1 MRKILVVSII
11 LTLISILGLAQKRQ
25 KNINKPA
32 NTEAKQ
38 QNRNVKEKATP
49 NNEDLTK
56 PGRHE
61 ISIQADGVTRWFI
74 LYVPK
79 IYNSSKPASVVFAF
93 HGGNGGMKNLFQTR
107 GDLISLSDSKNF
119 LLVMPNGQNGKDNL
133 GSSFWNAV
141 HCCGITLPN
150 RVSDVEF
157 VQAMVDKLKKNLSI
171 DTKRIHSVGFSNGG
185 MLVHR
190 LASEMPDVFAS
201 MATMC
206 ATIGGHNLPSKE
218 DIFPT
223 SKAPIPMLM
232 MHGTSD
238 TRVNYNGGFS
248 DESPQRYD
256 VPFSTTV
263 SFWVKAN
270 SCNQK
275 PSIENLKGRKGN
287 IKVETYTGCKN
298 TADTIAMSLEN
309 VKHGWLDKAFAGF
322 DGTAEAIDFFEKHP
336 KR

>member
-1 MRKILVVSII
+1 MKKIILISII
-11 LTLISILGLAQKRQ
+11 LMLVSILGLAQKRQ
-25 KNINKPA
+25 KGTN
-32 NTEAKQ
+32 
-38 QNRNVKEKATP
+38 KAT
-49 NNEDLTK
+49 NNETKQEAQNPRQKANAKEDLTK
-56 PGRHE
+56 PGRHD
-61 ISIQADGVTRWFI
+61 ISIQVDGVTRWFI

-79 IYNSSKPASVVFAF
+79 TYNSSKPSSVVFAF
-93 HGGNGGMKNLFQTR
+93 HGGNGGMINFFQSR
-107 GDLISLSDSKNF
+107 GDLVSLSESKNF
-119 LLVMPNGQNGKDNL
+119 LLVAPNGQNGKDNL

-141 HCCGITLPN
+141 HCCGIELEN

-157 VQAMVDKLKKNLSI
+157 VEAMIDKLKKNLSV
-171 DTKRIHSVGFSNGG
+171 DAKRIHAVGFSNGG

-190 LASEMPDVFAS
+190 LAAEIPDVLAS
-201 MATMC
+201 VATMC
-206 ATIGGHNLPSKE
+206 GTIGGHNLPSKE

-238 TRVNYNGGFS
+238 TRVNYNGGFC

-256 VPFSTTV
+256 VAFSTTV

-275 PSIENLKGRKGN
+275 PSTDNIRGRKGN
-287 IKVETYTGCKN
+287 IRVETYSGCKN
-298 TADTIAMSLEN
+298 TADTVAMSLEN
-309 VKHGWLDKAFAGF
+309 VKHGWLDKQFAGF
-322 DGTAEAIDFFEKHP
+322 DGTTESINFFEKHP

>member
-1 MRKILVVSII
+1 MKKILLVGII
-11 LTLISILGLAQKRQ
+11 LMLVSILGLAQKRQ
-25 KNINKPA
+25 RPINKSG
-32 NTEAKQ
+32 
-38 QNRNVKEKATP
+38 
-49 NNEDLTK
+49 NNETKQEKENPKQTVDVNNKDLTQ

-61 ISIQADGVTRWFI
+61 ISIQVDGVTRWFT

-79 IYNSSKPASVVFAF
+79 NYNASKTSPVVFAF
-93 HGGNGGMKNLFQTR
+93 HGGNGGMRNLFQTR
-107 GDLISLSDSKNF
+107 GDLVSLSDSKNF
-119 LLVMPNGQNGKDNL
+119 LLIMPNGQNGKDNL

-150 RVSDVEF
+150 RVSDVDF
-157 VQAMVDKLKKNLSI
+157 VQSMMDKLKKNFSV
-171 DTKRIHSVGFSNGG
+171 DTKRIHAVGFSNGG

-190 LASEMPDVFAS
+190 LASEMPDTFAS
-201 MATMC
+201 VATMC

-232 MHGTSD
+232 MHGTID

-263 SFWVKAN
+263 NFWVKAN

-275 PSIENLKGRKGN
+275 PTIENRQGRKGN
-287 IKVETYTGCKN
+287 IKVETYSGCKSN
-298 TADTIAMSLEN
+298 AETVAMSLEN
-309 VKHGWLDKAFAGF
+309 VKHGWLDRAFAGF
-322 DGTAEAIDFFEKHP
+322 DGTGEAVDFFEKHP
-336 KR
+336 KK